1 MARKSF
7 VQINGVLY
15 DKSLPLPEGVAG
27 PQEAVP
33 SVLPDLPEFRSPI
46 DGKVYSG
53 RAGLRDHC
61 ARHNVVP
68 NNELK
73 GLPIKTAISEYKPDR
88 AAIREILRQKIYGN
102 SNKKEGRP
110 QAVLG

>member
-7 VQINGVLY
+7 VQIDGVLY

-46 DGKVYSG
+46 DGKLYSG

-68 NNELK
+68 TAELK
-73 GLPIKTAISEYKPDR
+73 GLPPKPAIQQYTPDR
-88 AAIREILRQKIYGN
+88 AAIREALKRQFYK
-102 SNKKEGRP
+102 
-110 QAVLG
+110 

>member
-7 VQINGVLY
+7 VQIDGVLY

-46 DGKVYSG
+46 DGKLYSG

-68 NNELK
+68 TAELK
-73 GLPIKTAISEYKPDR
+73 GLPPKPAIQQYTPDR
-88 AAIREILRQKIYGN
+88 AAIREVLKRQFYK
-102 SNKKEGRP
+102 
-110 QAVLG
+110 

>member
-15 DKSLPLPEGVAG
+15 DKSVPLPEGVAG
-27 PQEAVP
+27 PQEAAP

-68 NNELK
+68 TAELK
-73 GLPIKTAISEYKPDR
+73 GLPPKPAVQQYTPDR
-88 AAIREILRQKIYGN
+88 AAIRETLKRQFYK
-102 SNKKEGRP
+102 
-110 QAVLG
+110 